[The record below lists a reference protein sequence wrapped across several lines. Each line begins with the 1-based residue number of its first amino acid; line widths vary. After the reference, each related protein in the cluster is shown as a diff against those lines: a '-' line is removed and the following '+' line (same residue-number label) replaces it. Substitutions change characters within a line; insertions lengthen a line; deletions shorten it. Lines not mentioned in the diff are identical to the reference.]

1 MYCRNCG
8 SNLDDRAVVCPHC
21 GVPTGV
27 QPPEQ
32 TTESNT
38 IATVGFILSF
48 FVAIAGLICSI
59 IGYRNASKLNGNGKG
74 FALAGIIISS
84 VSMVLAFIMYI
95 VALIFLPEFF
105 SEYFSEY
112 LSIYMNFI

>member
-1 MYCRNCG
+1 MYCKNCG
-8 SNLDDRAVVCPHC
+8 SNLDDRAVVCPNC

-59 IGYRNASKLNGNGKG
+59 IGYRNASKLNGDGKG

-84 VSMVLAFIMYI
+84 VSMVLAFIIYI
-95 VALIFLPEFF
+95 VAMAFL
-105 SEYFSEY
+105 SEYFTEY

>member
-1 MYCRNCG
+1 MYCKNCG

-27 QPPEQ
+27 QLSEQ
-32 TTESNT
+32 KNEPNN
-38 IATVGFILSF
+38 IATIGFILSF

-59 IGYRNASKLNGNGKG
+59 IGYRNASQYGGNGKG

-84 VSMVLAFIMYI
+84 VSIALSIIAYI
-95 VALIFLPEFF
+95 VMLAVLPGFL
-105 SEYFSEY
+105 SEYSEY
-112 LSIYMNFI
+112 LSVCLSCI